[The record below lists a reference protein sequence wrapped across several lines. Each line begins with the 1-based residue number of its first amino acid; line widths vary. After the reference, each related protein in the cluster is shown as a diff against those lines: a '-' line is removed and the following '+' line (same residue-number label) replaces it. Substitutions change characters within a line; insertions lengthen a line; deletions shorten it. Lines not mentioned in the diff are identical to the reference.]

1 MSSSILGDIE
11 PSDEAKK
18 LAKKVWASKGYR
30 GE

>member
-1 MSSSILGDIE
+1 MPSSILGEIE

-18 LAKKVWASKGYR
+18 LAEKVWASKGYT